1 MFRSSYKMTH
11 MKQPTRDYISKGEEE
26 SIWRPCCEGLG
37 SRDAAQPER
46 LVSRQQKKDQAFQ
59 LKLDT
64 N

>member
-1 MFRSSYKMTH
+1 
-11 MKQPTRDYISKGEEE
+11 MKQPTQDYISKREEE
-26 SIWRPCCEGLG
+26 SLWRSSGEGLG

-59 LKLDT
+59 FKLDVDT

>member
-1 MFRSSYKMTH
+1 

-26 SIWRPCCEGLG
+26 SIWRSSGEGLG

-59 LKLDT
+59 FKLDVDT

>member
-1 MFRSSYKMTH
+1 MTL
-11 MKQPTRDYISKGEEE
+11 MKQPTQDYISKEEEE
-26 SIWRPCCEGLG
+26 SIWRSSCEGLG

-59 LKLDT
+59 FELDVDT